1 MCLFQ
6 CTVYLIPA
14 LQNGSPLVQEAVKSC
29 HDITTKKTKELRQ
42 LNNNQTPAQATGNKT
57 NITAFCS
64 KANHKKP
71 SNKK

>member
-1 MCLFQ
+1 MYLFQ

-14 LQNGSPLVQEAVKSC
+14 LQNGSPLVQEAVKISD
-29 HDITTKKTKELRQ
+29 DITTKKTKELRR
-42 LNNNQTPAQATGNKT
+42 LNNNQTPAQATGYKT